1 MAVRTDFRSRGYAYW
16 TATLYVFCDR
26 CGSFDVR
33 THISLRK
40 WLVIASAF
48 GLVVSAVLA
57 VVGSGGRLFW
67 LPLAFAASGLVV
79 KFFWGDVDYRC
90 RKCGYAPTTQHN
102 TLGYPPDMSKADV
115 PEQLIQKRYLGYW
128 PDLYDLDEALQP
140 PVRATPGCADY
151 HGPSADCRSKSGTK

>member
-1 MAVRTDFRSRGYAYW
+1 MT
-16 TATLYVFCDR
+16 TLYVHCDL
-26 CGSFDVR
+26 CGSFDIW
-33 THISLRK
+33 THINLRK
-40 WLVIASAF
+40 WLVIVSRSDWLLVPSW
-48 GLVVSAVLA
+48 LVVVR
-57 VVGSGGRLFW
+57 GRLFW

-90 RKCGYAPTTQHN
+90 RKCGYVPTTQHN